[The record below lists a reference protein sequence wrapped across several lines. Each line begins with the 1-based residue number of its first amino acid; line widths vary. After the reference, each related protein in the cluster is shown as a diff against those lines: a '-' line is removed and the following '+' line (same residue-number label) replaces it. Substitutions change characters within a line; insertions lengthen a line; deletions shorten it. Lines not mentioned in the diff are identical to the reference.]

1 MQPPQSKPELETLL
15 GMVNYLARFTPHLSE
30 VNPPLRQLLK
40 QDCEFIWDAVHD
52 RAFKQIKEL
61 ITNHPVLTY
70 FDPKKE
76 LTLQVDASKSGLGA
90 VLLQHD
96 KPVAYASK
104 SLNSTEQ
111 NYAQI

>member
-1 MQPPQSKPELETLL
+1 M
-15 GMVNYLARFTPHLSE
+15 
-30 VNPPLRQLLK
+30 LK

-70 FDPKKE
+70 LDPKKE

-90 VLLQHD
+90 VLLRHD

-111 NYAQI
+111 NYAQIEKRRNCILYCLGVSVSLSTCTAEQ